1 MHFLHVG
8 YYLILYDRRIV
19 INHRS
24 GYSEESH
31 WEFQYDI
38 RYVLQERDCDE
49 ATTRFLQYSSHRF
62 SSHLTSPF
70 AGKAFKAG
78 LSLGS
83 GRGQFEHELVR
94 IGVVRNILGVDISET
109 RLSLPYVVNIVFFS
123 TVTLLILIPVR
134 IYTG

>member
-1 MHFLHVG
+1 MTFAMFFKNEIVMKRRRGFYNIH
-8 YYLILYDRRIV
+8 LISPHL
-19 INHRS
+19 
-24 GYSEESH
+24 
-31 WEFQYDI
+31 
-38 RYVLQERDCDE
+38 
-49 ATTRFLQYSSHRF
+49 T